1 MVERLEISPCSCHH
15 VPIYVPKLRRV
26 VMVDFAF
33 QKRPNRPFLDLPA
46 QRCVVS
52 RLMKVAT
59 ERSAAPRHPPAPRL
73 AQSAFGMLRSM
84 PLDSTD
90 AYVLSRID
98 GVTLAH
104 EIVDACGL
112 DAKAVTE
119 ALNRMTAMGL
129 IEWNEAPASESSEG
143 RSGRPEGR
151 VSGTRMSTKRN
162 IAAAG
167 ATTPELVQRF
177 ERLTHYQ
184 LLGLYADCAEDEIPQ
199 GHARARNLED
209 GTLAARMAAR
219 LGAERVLERVATAYE
234 ALRSPE
240 GRRRYD
246 EYLLYRD
253 ETCAIEDALSE
264 GIRRASLVP
273 PPMESSSPVSKSDLS
288 KAGSTPPP
296 PLPPEKVT
304 VDYLIAAL
312 RGHAPRGA
320 RRRRAEGLVRDAL
333 AERETHNLVGA
344 TNALRLA
351 NSIVPECKA
360 LEGALAT
367 VTREMNKSLAPT
379 LRAQAMY
386 EENLQMWEAA
396 AKTWEKVLLGQPG
409 DARAAR
415 GVAQALLEA
424 GGDLKRARRRA
435 EEAVRAAPE
444 DAECQRTLASVYL
457 TAGMTKSAER
467 ALSIADSLESPEN
480 NRRGGL
486 LSRVSARWRRG

>member
-1 MVERLEISPCSCHH
+1 
-15 VPIYVPKLRRV
+15 
-26 VMVDFAF
+26 
-33 QKRPNRPFLDLPA
+33 
-46 QRCVVS
+46 
-52 RLMKVAT
+52 
-59 ERSAAPRHPPAPRL
+59 
-73 AQSAFGMLRSM
+73 M

-112 DAKAVTE
+112 DARAVTE

-129 IEWNEAPASESSEG
+129 IEWDEAPASEGSEVP
-143 RSGRPEGR
+143 SGRPEGR

-162 IAAAG
+162 IEAVRAP
-167 ATTPELVQRF
+167 TPDLLQRF

-184 LLGLYADCAEDEIPQ
+184 LLGLYSDCTDDEITR

-209 GTLAARMAAR
+209 GTLAARMEAR
-219 LGAERVLERVATAYE
+219 LGAERVLARVATAYE

-240 GRRRYD
+240 GRRKYD
-246 EYLLYRD
+246 EYLLYKD
-253 ETCAIEDALSE
+253 ETCAIEDALAE
-264 GIRRASLVP
+264 GVRRASLVP
-273 PPMESSSPVSKSDLS
+273 PPVQSSSPVSKGDLS
-288 KAGSTPPP
+288 KDGSTAPP
-296 PLPPEKVT
+296 PLPAEKVT
-304 VDYLIAAL
+304 ADYLVAAL
-312 RGHAPRGA
+312 REHAPRGA
-320 RRRRAEGLVRDAL
+320 GRQRAEGLVRDAI
-333 AERETHNLVGA
+333 AERETDNLVGA

-351 NSIVPECKA
+351 NSIVPNCKA
-360 LEGALAT
+360 LEAALET
-367 VTREMNKSLAPT
+367 VTREMNKSLAST

-386 EENLQMWEAA
+386 EEDLQMWEAA

-409 DARAAR
+409 DARAAL

-444 DAECQRTLASVYL
+444 DAECQRTLARVYL
-457 TAGMTKSAER
+457 AAGITKSAER
-467 ALSIADSLESPEN
+467 ALHMADSLQSQES

>member
-1 MVERLEISPCSCHH
+1 
-15 VPIYVPKLRRV
+15 
-26 VMVDFAF
+26 
-33 QKRPNRPFLDLPA
+33 
-46 QRCVVS
+46 
-52 RLMKVAT
+52 
-59 ERSAAPRHPPAPRL
+59 
-73 AQSAFGMLRSM
+73 MLRSM

-112 DAKAVTE
+112 DAGAVTE

-129 IEWNEAPASESSEG
+129 IAWDEAPASEGSDVG
-143 RSGRPEGR
+143 SGRPEGR

-162 IAAAG
+162 IEAAA
-167 ATTPELVQRF
+167 APTPKLLRRF

-184 LLGLYADCAEDEIPQ
+184 LLGLYSECADDEIKR

-219 LGAERVLERVATAYE
+219 LGAERVLARVAAAYE

-240 GRRRYD
+240 GRRKYD

-253 ETCAIEDALSE
+253 ETSAIEDALSE
-264 GIRRASLVP
+264 GVRRASLVP
-273 PPMESSSPVSKSDLS
+273 PPAKSSTPVSKGDLS
-288 KAGSTPPP
+288 EDGSTAPP
-296 PLPPEKVT
+296 PLPAEKVT
-304 VDYLIAAL
+304 ADFLIAAL
-312 RGHAPRGA
+312 REHAPRGA
-320 RRRRAEGLVRDAL
+320 RRRRAEGLIRDAI
-333 AERETHNLVGA
+333 AEREADNLVGA

-351 NSIVPECKA
+351 NSILPNCKA

-386 EENLQMWEAA
+386 EESLQMWEAA
-396 AKTWEKVLLGQPG
+396 AKTWEKVLLGEPG
-409 DARAAR
+409 HARAAQ

-444 DAECQRTLASVYL
+444 DAESQRTLARVYL
-457 TAGMTKSAER
+457 AAGMTKSAQR
-467 ALSIADSLESPEN
+467 AHHMADSLESQEN